1 MPVVTRYKNGKLN
14 IIEIVYTPRETTDP
28 LNINCLIHLLT
39 KRGYQQHTF
48 GYNLKTT
55 KRLASAAKTT

>member
-14 IIEIVYTPRETTDP
+14 ITEIVYTPRETTDP

-39 KRGYQQHTF
+39 KRGYQQHT
-48 GYNLKTT
+48 
-55 KRLASAAKTT
+55 

>member
-39 KRGYQQHTF
+39 KRGYQQHT
-48 GYNLKTT
+48 
-55 KRLASAAKTT
+55 